1 MKKLTYLQV
10 YKDAGLYREWLLQ
23 HFSYFSQ
30 RYFKLEKHIKAIS
43 KLTNISFSQIEKEL
57 YKEYSEIV

>member
-10 YKDAGLYREWLLQ
+10 YKDAGLYKEWLLEN
-23 HFSYFSQ
+23 FFYFSQ

-43 KLTNISFSQIEKEL
+43 KLTKISFEDIEKDLFE
-57 YKEYSEIV
+57 EYNNL